1 MKYYAKCP
9 FYKEEKQ
16 RQLICEAKI
25 IAFPDKEDRSEWL
38 KMHCCS
44 WNYKICKF
52 YKELMKK
59 YDAI

>member
-9 FYKEEKQ
+9 FYEDVKN
-16 RQLICEAKI
+16 RQLICEAKVI
-25 IAFPDKEDRSEWL
+25 RFPSPEDRSVWL
-38 KMHCCS
+38 SMHCCS
-44 WNYKICKF
+44 WNFKICKF